1 MRTCAVVNPNSGSGR
16 TGTIWPAVEAKLNQA
31 IGSVEVA
38 FTDGPM
44 AAKRLTVQ
52 ALKDGA
58 EQIIAVGGDGTVN
71 EVVNG
76 FFEGGRSINDRAV
89 LALLV
94 TGSGGDFRRTFRMPD
109 DLDSQIER
117 IAAGDA
123 RPIDL
128 GRLTF
133 IDHDGR
139 ESLRYFDNIAS
150 FGLSGAADM
159 AFNRL
164 RFPKKFGAKFAFL
177 WATCTTVIT
186 YKNRPVR
193 IQVDDTFDRVLNVSM
208 AAVCNGQFFGG
219 SMWIAPNARPDDG
232 LFDVIITHDLS
243 TLDVF
248 RGTKKLYKGK
258 HMDEDNV
265 TTLRGRRIVAS
276 PTEGAGE
283 VLLDVDG
290 EAPGRLPAT
299 FEIMPNAILLRC
311 EEIKE

>member
-16 TGTIWPAVEAKLNQA
+16 TGTIWPAIEVKLNRA
-31 IGSVEVA
+31 IGTVEVA

-44 AAKRLTVQ
+44 AAKHLTAR
-52 ALKDGA
+52 ALQNGA

-76 FFEGGRSINDRAV
+76 FFRDDRPINDRAV

-109 DLDSQIER
+109 DVDAQVER
-117 IAAGDA
+117 IAAGEA
-123 RPIDL
+123 RLIDL
-128 GRLTF
+128 GKLTF
-133 IDHDGR
+133 IDHDGG
-139 ESLRYFDNIAS
+139 ESVRYFDNIAS

-164 RFPKKFGAKFAFL
+164 RFAKKFGAKFAFL
-177 WATCTTVIT
+177 WATYTTVIT
-186 YKNRPVR
+186 YRNEPVR
-193 IQVDDTFDRVLNVSM
+193 IQVDDRFDKVVNVNM

-219 SMWIAPNARPDDG
+219 SMWIAPNAKPDDG

-243 TLDVF
+243 TIDVF

-265 TTLRGRRIVAS
+265 TTLRGRKIVAS
-276 PTEGAGE
+276 PTREAKE

-299 FEIMPNAILLRC
+299 FEILPNAIFLRC
-311 EEIKE
+311 

>member
-16 TGTIWPAVEAKLNQA
+16 TGAIWPAIEEKLNRA
-31 IGSVEVA
+31 IGPVEVA

-44 AAKRLTVQ
+44 AAKHMTSR
-52 ALKDGA
+52 ALKNGS

-76 FFEGGRSINDRAV
+76 LFEGESLINSRVV

-94 TGSGGDFRRTFRMPD
+94 TGSGCDFRRTFRMPD
-109 DLDSQIER
+109 DVGSQIER
-117 IAAGDA
+117 IATGGTK
-123 RPIDL
+123 PIDL
-128 GRLTF
+128 GKLTF
-133 IDHDGR
+133 TDHDGHQ
-139 ESLRYFDNIAS
+139 SVRYFDNIAS

-164 RFPKKFGAKFAFL
+164 RFAKKLGAKFAFL
-177 WATCTTVIT
+177 WATFTTVIT
-186 YKNRPVR
+186 YNNKPVR
-193 IQVDDTFDRVLNVSM
+193 IQVDDSFDKVVNVCM

-219 SMWIAPNARPDDG
+219 SMRIAPNARPDDG
-232 LFDVIITHDLS
+232 LFDVIVTHDLS

-265 TTLRGRRIVAS
+265 TTMRGRKVVAS
-276 PTEGAGE
+276 PTDEAGE

-299 FEIMPNAILLRC
+299 FEILPNAILLRC
-311 EEIKE
+311 

>member
-1 MRTCAVVNPNSGSGR
+1 MRTCAVVNPNSGNGR
-16 TGTIWPAVEAKLNQA
+16 TGTIWPAIEAKLNRA
-31 IGSVEVA
+31 IGTVEVD

-44 AAKRLTVQ
+44 AAKHLTAR
-52 ALKDGA
+52 ALKNGA

-76 FFEGGRSINDRAV
+76 FFEDDRLINDRAV
-89 LALLV
+89 LALMV

-109 DLDSQIER
+109 DVDAQIER

-123 RPIDL
+123 RRIDL
-128 GRLTF
+128 GKLSF

-139 ESLRYFDNIAS
+139 ESVRYFDNIAS

-164 RFPKKFGAKFAFL
+164 RFPKKLGVKFAFL
-177 WATCTTVIT
+177 WATYTTVIA
-186 YKNRPVR
+186 YKNKPVR
-193 IQVDDTFDRVLNVSM
+193 IQVDDKFDKVINVNM

-219 SMWIAPNARPDDG
+219 SMWIAPNAKPDDG

-276 PTEGAGE
+276 PTDEAGE

-299 FEIMPNAILLRC
+299 FEILPNAIFLRC
-311 EEIKE
+311 